1 MAAVLGNSTRTMGT
15 SDCELRS
22 QFKRRRRRS
31 TRKERTSMLSSFI
44 GPMKFRDI
52 GTTTS
57 RDRGD
62 TSSTSSVEVKENRDS
77 RNQVDY
83 STVLQPGHH
92 TSSALCTD
100 ISKRKTTVDCTLVP
114 AHHTPALNTDIS
126 RGLSRTTALQRKQ
139 PLVEGKD
146 RLLYKLQL
154 ICKRTAHCL
163 TSDSATTP
171 SARWVG
177 GRASHGSDAT
187 CQKTMMTSWSGTKKN
202 ALVHLNELRPGLQY
216 EIVSQTGPVH
226 APVFAVGV
234 EVNGLRFEG
243 QGPTKKKA
251 KMRAAELALRSF
263 IQFPNAHQAHI
274 TMGNLNFINTTA
286 PADFT
291 SDQADLVPDTLFKEF
306 QPEAQED
313 QILNHRTG
321 GKELQ
326 FEEPPAQ
333 GQLYRAVKKGQELLS
348 SICNHGRLVRLTLD
362 LMSSANQKRQ
372 RIGSSIVGELRPVA
386 LLNELMPGLRYV
398 CLTERKKGRPIRSFV
413 MAVRVDGRVFEGCGR
428 SKRLAKAEAA
438 ASALQD
444 LFNISLGPERSISNT
459 ASWAKSAQLP
469 QCFAEYIFHL
479 VREKHSE
486 LADCCCTP
494 SQSHR
499 RHKVLAGI
507 VMTRGFDL
515 RRAQVVSL
523 GTGTKCI
530 SGECVSDQGW
540 AVNDCHAEVTTRRA
554 FLRFLYAQLELFLCN
569 RPGSLEQSIFVRDKE
584 SVYRL
589 RDGILFH
596 MYVSSSPCGDARLNC
611 PYEITATHQSGY
623 RFVRKLRCH
632 LRMKMEGGEGTLPV
646 SILRANQKWDRRLPR
661 EAPITMSCTDK
672 IARWN
677 ILGLQGSLLSH
688 LVEPVYLHS
697 LTVGSLCHTGHL
709 GRTMARR
716 MGHIAPLPSSYRR
729 NRLLLGCLS
738 SSEGRPPG
746 KSPSFSVNW
755 SAGDGELEVV
765 DVSTGRKDSGTP
777 SRLCKR
783 SFFTRWERLHHQ
795 LSSPGGVLDAEE
807 AHFLMSDSTTTLS
820 ARSVEGRVSPRSDA
834 TCQKK
839 MEEAMKTYCGAK
851 MAAGAYQRARQKF
864 VVSLQEAG
872 LGIWNR
878 KPPEQEH
885 FQSRV

>member
-1 MAAVLGNSTRTMGT
+1 
-15 SDCELRS
+15 
-22 QFKRRRRRS
+22 
-31 TRKERTSMLSSFI
+31 
-44 GPMKFRDI
+44 MKFRDT

-57 RDRGD
+57 RDHGD

-83 STVLQPGHH
+83 SNILQPGYHP
-92 TSSALCTD
+92 SSALCTD
-100 ISKRKTTVDCTLVP
+100 ISKRKTTVDCTMLP
-114 AHHTPALNTDIS
+114 AHHPSALYTDIS

-139 PLVEGKD
+139 PLG
-146 RLLYKLQL
+146 QF
-154 ICKRTAHCL
+154 
-163 TSDSATTP
+163 TP
-171 SARWVG
+171 
-177 GRASHGSDAT
+177 
-187 CQKTMMTSWSGTKKN
+187 
-202 ALVHLNELRPGLQY
+202 L
-216 EIVSQTGPVH
+216 
-226 APVFAVGV
+226 VFAVGV

-243 QGPTKKKA
+243 RGPTKKKA

-263 IQFPNAHQAHI
+263 IQFPNAPQAHI

-286 PADFT
+286 PTDFT

-306 QPEAQED
+306 EPEVQED
-313 QILNHRTG
+313 QILYHRTG

-333 GQLYRAVKKGQELLS
+333 GQLHRTVEKGQELLS

-372 RIGSSIVGELRPVA
+372 RIGSSIVRELRPVA
-386 LLNELMPGLRYV
+386 LLNELRPGLRYV
-398 CLTERKKGRPIRSFV
+398 CLTENVRGRPIRSFV

-428 SKRLAKAEAA
+428 SQRLAKAQAA

-444 LFNISLGPERSISNT
+444 LFNI
-459 ASWAKSAQLP
+459 K
-469 QCFAEYIFHL
+469 YIFHL
-479 VREKHSE
+479 VREKYSE
-486 LADCCCTP
+486 LADCCCTT

-499 RHKVLAGI
+499 R
-507 VMTRGFDL
+507 FDL

-530 SGECVSDQGW
+530 SGEFVSDQGR
-540 AVNDCHAEVTTRRA
+540 AVNDCHAE
-554 FLRFLYAQLELFLCN
+554 
-569 RPGSLEQSIFVRDKE
+569 SIFVRDKE
-584 SVYRL
+584 SGYRL

-611 PYEITATHQSGY
+611 PYEITATHHSGY

-646 SILRANQKWDRRLPR
+646 SARRANQKWDRGLSR
-661 EAPITMSCTDK
+661 EPPVTMSCTDK
-672 IARWN
+672 IA
-677 ILGLQGSLLSH
+677 
-688 LVEPVYLHS
+688 S

-738 SSEGRPPG
+738 SSEGLQPG
-746 KSPSFSVNW
+746 KSRNFSVNW
-755 SAGDGELEVV
+755 SAGDGELEV
-765 DVSTGRKDSGTP
+765 
-777 SRLCKR
+777 
-783 SFFTRWERLHHQ
+783 
-795 LSSPGGVLDAEE
+795 
-807 AHFLMSDSTTTLS
+807 
-820 ARSVEGRVSPRSDA
+820 
-834 TCQKK
+834 
-839 MEEAMKTYCGAK
+839 
-851 MAAGAYQRARQKF
+851 
-864 VVSLQEAG
+864 EAG

>member
-1 MAAVLGNSTRTMGT
+1 MAAVLGNSTRTVGT

-57 RDRGD
+57 RDHGD

-83 STVLQPGHH
+83 STILQPGHH
-92 TSSALCTD
+92 HPSALY
-100 ISKRKTTVDCTLVP
+100 
-114 AHHTPALNTDIS
+114 TDIS

-146 RLLYKLQL
+146 RLLYELQL

-177 GRASHGSDAT
+177 GRASRGSDAT
-187 CQKTMMTSWSGTKKN
+187 CQKTMMTSWSVTKKN

-226 APVFAVGV
+226 APLFAVGV

-243 QGPTKKKA
+243 RGPTKKKA

-286 PADFT
+286 PTDFT

-313 QILNHRTG
+313 QRT
-321 GKELQ
+321 
-326 FEEPPAQ
+326 
-333 GQLYRAVKKGQELLS
+333 VKKGQELLS

-362 LMSSANQKRQ
+362 LMSSDNQKRQ
-372 RIGSSIVGELRPVA
+372 RIGSAIVGELRPVA

-486 LADCCCTP
+486 LADCCCTT

-569 RPGSLEQSIFVRDKE
+569 WPGSLEQSIFVRDKE

-646 SILRANQKWDRRLPR
+646 SVLRANQKWHRGLPR
-661 EAPITMSCTDK
+661 EPPVTMSCTDK

-729 NRLLLGCLS
+729 NKLLLGCLS
-738 SSEGRPPG
+738 SSEGRQPG

-795 LSSPGGVLDAEE
+795 LSSPGGVLDVEE
-807 AHFLMSDSTTTLS
+807 SLFLMSDSTTTLS
-820 ARSVEGRVSPRSDA
+820 ARSVEGRVSPRSDD
-834 TCQKK
+834 TCRKT

-851 MAAGAYQRARQKF
+851 MAAGAYQRARHKF

>member
-1 MAAVLGNSTRTMGT
+1 MALNLCFVFS
-15 SDCELRS
+15 
-22 QFKRRRRRS
+22 
-31 TRKERTSMLSSFI
+31 LSLQ
-44 GPMKFRDI
+44 P
-52 GTTTS
+52 
-57 RDRGD
+57 
-62 TSSTSSVEVKENRDS
+62 VKENRDS

-83 STVLQPGHH
+83 STILQPGHH

-100 ISKRKTTVDCTLVP
+100 ISKRKTTVD
-114 AHHTPALNTDIS
+114 
-126 RGLSRTTALQRKQ
+126 
-139 PLVEGKD
+139 
-146 RLLYKLQL
+146 Y
-154 ICKRTAHCL
+154 
-163 TSDSATTP
+163 SATTP

-243 QGPTKKKA
+243 RGPTKKKA

-306 QPEAQED
+306 QPE
-313 QILNHRTG
+313 
-321 GKELQ
+321 
-326 FEEPPAQ
+326 EPPAQ
-333 GQLYRAVKKGQELLS
+333 GQLYRAAKKGQELLS

-428 SKRLAKAEAA
+428 SKRLAKASAA

-444 LFNISLGPERSISNT
+444 LFNISLGPERSIRNT
-459 ASWAKSAQLP
+459 
-469 QCFAEYIFHL
+469 CFAEYIFHL

-646 SILRANQKWDRRLPR
+646 SVLRANQKWDRRLPR
-661 EAPITMSCTDK
+661 EAPVTMSCTDK

-729 NRLLLGCLS
+729 NRLLLGLS
-738 SSEGRPPG
+738 SSEGRQPG

-795 LSSPGGVLDAEE
+795 
-807 AHFLMSDSTTTLS
+807 
-820 ARSVEGRVSPRSDA
+820 VSY
-834 TCQKK
+834 K

>member
-1 MAAVLGNSTRTMGT
+1 
-15 SDCELRS
+15 
-22 QFKRRRRRS
+22 
-31 TRKERTSMLSSFI
+31 
-44 GPMKFRDI
+44 
-52 GTTTS
+52 
-57 RDRGD
+57 
-62 TSSTSSVEVKENRDS
+62 EVKENRDS

-83 STVLQPGHH
+83 SSILQPGHH
-92 TSSALCTD
+92 PSSALCTD
-100 ISKRKTTVDCTLVP
+100 ISKRKTTVDCTMVP
-114 AHHTPALNTDIS
+114 AHHPSDLYTDIS

-146 RLLYKLQL
+146 RLLYELQL
-154 ICKRTAHCL
+154 ICKRT
-163 TSDSATTP
+163 
-171 SARWVG
+171 
-177 GRASHGSDAT
+177 
-187 CQKTMMTSWSGTKKN
+187 KTMMTSWSVTKKN

-243 QGPTKKKA
+243 RGPTKKKA
-251 KMRAAELALRSF
+251 KMRAAELALKSF

-286 PADFT
+286 PTDFT

-306 QPEAQED
+306 QPE
-313 QILNHRTG
+313 
-321 GKELQ
+321 
-326 FEEPPAQ
+326 PPAQ
-333 GQLYRAVKKGQELLS
+333 GQLYRTVKRGHELLS

-386 LLNELMPGLRYV
+386 LLNELMPGLRYI

-413 MAVRVDGRVFEGCGR
+413 MAVRVDRRVFEGCGR

-459 ASWAKSAQLP
+459 
-469 QCFAEYIFHL
+469 CFAEYIFHL

-486 LADCCCTP
+486 LADCCCTT
-494 SQSHR
+494 SQPHR
-499 RHKVLAGI
+499 RHKALAGI

-554 FLRFLYAQLELFLCN
+554 FLRFLYAQLELLCN

-584 SVYRL
+584 SVLRL

-632 LRMKMEGGEGTLPV
+632 LRMKTEGGEGTLPV
-646 SILRANQKWDRRLPR
+646 SILRANQKWDRGLPR
-661 EAPITMSCTDK
+661 EPPVTMSCTDK

-729 NRLLLGCLS
+729 NRLLLGLS
-738 SSEGRPPG
+738 SSEGRQPG

-783 SFFTRWERLHHQ
+783 SFFSRWERLHHQ
-795 LSSPGGVLDAEE
+795 
-807 AHFLMSDSTTTLS
+807 
-820 ARSVEGRVSPRSDA
+820 VSY
-834 TCQKK
+834 T

-851 MAAGAYQRARQKF
+851 MAAGAYQRARQTF

>member
-1 MAAVLGNSTRTMGT
+1 M
-15 SDCELRS
+15 
-22 QFKRRRRRS
+22 
-31 TRKERTSMLSSFI
+31 
-44 GPMKFRDI
+44 
-52 GTTTS
+52 
-57 RDRGD
+57 
-62 TSSTSSVEVKENRDS
+62 
-77 RNQVDY
+77 
-83 STVLQPGHH
+83 
-92 TSSALCTD
+92 
-100 ISKRKTTVDCTLVP
+100 VP
-114 AHHTPALNTDIS
+114 AHHPSALYTDIS

-146 RLLYKLQL
+146 RLLYELQL
-154 ICKRTAHCL
+154 I
-163 TSDSATTP
+163 
-171 SARWVG
+171 W
-177 GRASHGSDAT
+177 
-187 CQKTMMTSWSGTKKN
+187 KTMMTSWSVTKKN

-243 QGPTKKKA
+243 RGPTKKKA

-286 PADFT
+286 PTDFT

-313 QILNHRTG
+313 QIFIYRT
-321 GKELQ
+321 
-326 FEEPPAQ
+326 
-333 GQLYRAVKKGQELLS
+333 VKKGQELLS

-362 LMSSANQKRQ
+362 LMSSDNQKRQ
-372 RIGSSIVGELRPVA
+372 RIGSAIVGELRPVA

-459 ASWAKSAQLP
+459 ASWAKSAQLS

-486 LADCCCTP
+486 LADCCCTT

-646 SILRANQKWDRRLPR
+646 SVLRANQKWDRGLPR
-661 EAPITMSCTDK
+661 EPPVTMSCTDK

-729 NRLLLGCLS
+729 NKLLLGCLS
-738 SSEGRPPG
+738 SSEGRQPG

-795 LSSPGGVLDAEE
+795 LSSPGGVLDVEE
-807 AHFLMSDSTTTLS
+807 SLFLMSDSTTTLS
-820 ARSVEGRVSPRSDA
+820 ARSVEGRVSPRSDD
-834 TCQKK
+834 TCRKT